1 MLKTA
6 PAIRVLY
13 SYPHKLGADRI
24 CSTAWHQVES
34 LAKAGAD
41 VLVFPGVLHRTLPE
55 SVKVRPTLAWGKLRL
70 PYRLTGRIRAL
81 TLHDHIVAH
90 RLKKLAGQIDI
101 VHVWPVAALETIKTA
116 NRLDIPVVLERP
128 NANTRFA
135 YETVQKECARLGI
148 VLPRGHEYE
157 FNTQILSKEEE
168 EYREAFRILCPSD
181 FVLKTFLDRGY
192 PRRKLLR
199 HFYGVDAHLFHPIDK
214 ATVPR
219 KGLTMLFVGVC
230 AVRKGVHFALEAW
243 LRSPAHKEGKF
254 LIAGEFLP
262 AYRDKLAPMLA
273 DPSVQVLGHRTD
285 VADLMGNADILVLP
299 SIEEGSALVTSEARA
314 SGCVLVVSDAAGAI
328 CTHMQ
333 NALVH
338 QAGDINALA
347 EHITL
352 LQEDRPL
359 LARLRSES
367 LRTVPDITW
376 DSAGVRLLQLYRET
390 LELFSRGGG
399 KSVLESVVAPV
410 PSVQMPPASLRDA
423 LPYMPCSNMMNRRG

>member
-6 PAIRVLY
+6 RAIRVLY

-55 SVKVRPTLAWGKLRL
+55 NVKVRPTLAWGKLRL
-70 PYRLTGRIRAL
+70 PYKLTGRIRAL
-81 TLHDHIVAH
+81 TLHDHIVAR
-90 RLKKLAGQIDI
+90 RLEKLAGQVDI

-116 NRLDIPVVLERP
+116 NRLGIPTVLERP

-181 FVLKTFLDRGY
+181 FVLKTFVDRGY
-192 PRRKLLR
+192 PRPKLLR
-199 HFYGVDAHLFHPIDK
+199 HFYGVDAHLFRPNGKPGEPH
-214 ATVPR
+214 
-219 KGLTMLFVGVC
+219 KGLTVLFVGVC

-243 LRSPAHKEGKF
+243 LRSPASKEGRF

-262 AYRDKLAPMLA
+262 AYKEKLAPMLA
-273 DPSVQVLGHRTD
+273 DPSVQVLGHRKD
-285 VADLMGNADILVLP
+285 VAELMRNADILVLP

-314 SGCVLVVSDAAGAI
+314 SGCVLLVSDAAGAI
-328 CTHMQ
+328 CSHMQ

-338 QAGDINALA
+338 RAGDVDALT
-347 EHITL
+347 EHITV
-352 LQEDRPL
+352 LQEDRLL
-359 LARLRSES
+359 LARLRAES

-376 DSAGVRLLQLYRET
+376 DSAGVRLLQLYREAVEVFSKT
-390 LELFSRGGG
+390 GGEVALEPLG
-399 KSVLESVVAPV
+399 APV
-410 PSVQMPPASLRDA
+410 PSV
-423 LPYMPCSNMMNRRG
+423 

>member
-1 MLKTA
+1 MQNKA
-6 PAIRVLY
+6 QAIRALY

-34 LAKAGAD
+34 LARAGAD
-41 VLVFPGVLHRTLPE
+41 VLVFPGVLHRPLPE
-55 SVKVRPTLAWGKLRL
+55 TVTVRPTLAWGKVRL
-70 PYRLTGRIRAL
+70 PYRLTGKIRSL
-81 TLHDHIVAH
+81 TLHDHIVAR
-90 RLKKLAGQIDI
+90 RLEKLAGKIDI
-101 VHVWPVAALETIKTA
+101 VHAWPVASLETIRTA
-116 NRLDIPVVLERP
+116 NRLGIPVVLERP

-157 FNTQILSKEEE
+157 FNTQILTREEE

-181 FVLKTFLDRGY
+181 FVLKTFVDRGY
-192 PRRKLLR
+192 PRHKLVR

-214 ATVPR
+214 ATEPH

-262 AYRDKLAPMLA
+262 AYREKLAPMLA
-273 DPSVQVLGHRTD
+273 DPSVEVLGHRKD
-285 VADLMGNADILVLP
+285 VADLMRNADVLVLP

-314 SGCVLVVSDAAGAI
+314 SGCVLLVSDAAGAI
-328 CTHMQ
+328 CTHMK

-338 QAGDINALA
+338 HAGDVNALT
-347 EHITL
+347 EQITL
-352 LQEDRPL
+352 LQQDRPL
-359 LARLRSES
+359 LERLRSES
-367 LRTVPDITW
+367 LRTVPEITW
-376 DSAGVRLLQLYRET
+376 DSAGVRLLRLYRET
-390 LELFSRGGG
+390 VELFSSIKANAISEG
-399 KSVLESVVAPV
+399 LCALA
-410 PSVQMPPASLRDA
+410 PSV
-423 LPYMPCSNMMNRRG
+423 